1 MCRDV
6 TKEYFSEQN
15 AERGDSNIFPP
26 YTRKQLFRTVVSGKW
41 YCEWLQSSMQY
52 PLLVRRWG
60 KRARKDPGIW
70 QPERT
75 RCEKC
80 IASSASWFGVF
91 HHLQGEGSERGEVC
105 SQREQKDWLGRGRR
119 QDNTSQ
125 VSIIRRSFLKSKSA
139 PGPSA
144 TTSSAKRR
152 AACSGGSHWSAYFL
166 SFSLVGSSSPLWDVG
181 GRRGG
186 LLCLLQRRRMWMWH
200 LEVTRS
206 HSFKRWSIATAIAAQ
221 MVHCSSF

>member
-1 MCRDV
+1 
-6 TKEYFSEQN
+6 
-15 AERGDSNIFPP
+15 
-26 YTRKQLFRTVVSGKW
+26 
-41 YCEWLQSSMQY
+41 MQY
-52 PLLVRRWG
+52 PLLVRQWG
-60 KRARKDPGIW
+60 QRARKDPGIW

-105 SQREQKDWLGRGRR
+105 SQRQPKDWLGRGRR

-152 AACSGGSHWSAYFL
+152 AACSGGNPWSAYFL

-186 LLCLLQRRRMWMWH
+186 LLCLLQRRRIWMWH
-200 LEVTRS
+200 LEVTLS
-206 HSFKRWSIATAIAAQ
+206 HSFKRWIIATAIAA
-221 MVHCSSF
+221 HFLNGALFIILIPLLNHSIGTTADLNSP